1 MKQNPQYRK
10 AALKRVFIMP
20 LISFAMLTYSGKDM
34 QDFCGRMVSKY
45 LQGITD
51 YEINNFEALFYQMM
65 A

>member
-1 MKQNPQYRK
+1 
-10 AALKRVFIMP
+10 MP
-20 LISFAMLTYSGKDM
+20 LISLAMITYSGKDM